1 MKTSMK
7 RFVVVLLLLNWTTV
21 YSQTCPISYGS
32 LDSAKPNK
40 VYLYFP
46 AANDAGYPEFG
57 VDGLI
62 TSPAHR
68 FDITEL
74 GSYTGTAA
82 DLRNAIFG
90 VVTNSYCEFN
100 VQTLQTT
107 TSPPTTFARRNVIAI
122 GSDNS
127 GGTCGVDE
135 TWGLAQNVDTGDG
148 TAVDF
153 ARVWGGT
160 YQQCTG
166 GAGGQLNGASS
177 TLVRWAR
184 SIGGTAAH
192 EAGHN
197 FGVAHNDG
205 LVLAAGEDVLIHH
218 VMARGSNFSYANRA
232 GFRRHF
238 SNNEFSILASNV
250 GLSIQTMW
258 NWDMVNPN
266 AQTGRRLRMNF
277 LSTQPSLILSWSY
290 DGNLSPWINPVV
302 SGPSGTQV
310 FKGTT
315 YNRYQIEWSAN
326 NPASASPG
334 QVAGGGPFHV
344 GATFSGV
351 NFSAP
356 DAIIVTDVQL
366 LDNSGTALALKPR
379 LAGFDGGV
387 LDSADGALN
396 ISVFNTNANALILE
410 DVRVQELP
418 RVLSLNAMVPGGRM
432 QDPFGQVFQPWTE
445 GSRQVVKRAV
455 IEKGGELKIPV
466 ARLSE
471 KRHVYEVITERDCR
485 EAQDRRKG
493 RDTAKCRPGINVDLF
508 PSTTLYITA
517 TLIDPAMRHWDRRAK
532 RYIVGPVATKIFY
545 QLAGRHPD
553 LNENRVDDYIDI
565 ATKKSKDRNR
575 DGVPDEAQRNRA
587 N

>member
-1 MKTSMK
+1 MKFSLK
-7 RFVVVLLLLNWTTV
+7 PFVVGLLLLSWTSA

-46 AANDAGYPEFG
+46 AANDSGFPEFG
-57 VDGLI
+57 VGGLV

-82 DLRNAIFG
+82 DLRDAIFG

-100 VQTLQTT
+100 VQVLQTT
-107 TSPPTTFARRNVIAI
+107 TTPPTTFARRNVVAI
-122 GSDNS
+122 GSDFS
-127 GGTCGVDE
+127 GGTCGVSE
-135 TWGLAQNVDTGDG
+135 TWGLAQAVDTGDAD
-148 TAVDF
+148 AVDS
-153 ARVWGGT
+153 ARVWAGS

-166 GAGGQLNGASS
+166 GAGGQLNGANS
-177 TLVRWAR
+177 TLARWAR

-197 FGVAHNDG
+197 YGISHGDG
-205 LVLAAGEDVLIHH
+205 LVLAAGEDILQHH
-218 VMARGSNFSYANRA
+218 IMAQGSNFSYAQRA

-266 AQTGRRLRMNF
+266 PQAGRRLRMSF
-277 LSTQPSLILSWSY
+277 LSVQPSLILSWSY
-290 DGNLSPWINPVV
+290 AGAPSPWINPTV

-315 YNRYQIEWSAN
+315 YNRYQLEWSTA
-326 NPASASPG
+326 NPASATPG
-334 QVAGGGPFHV
+334 QVAGGAPFHT

-351 NFSAP
+351 NFSDP
-356 DAIIVTDVQL
+356 DAIIITNVEL
-366 LDNSGTALALKPR
+366 LDSGGTPLALKPR

-396 ISVFNTNANALILE
+396 MSIFNTGGNLLIVQDL
-410 DVRVQELP
+410 RVQELP
-418 RVLSLNAMVPGGRM
+418 RVMSLNSMVPGARM
-432 QDPFGQVFQPWTE
+432 RDPFGQPFAAWPQR
-445 GSRQVVKRAV
+445 SKLLIDRAV
-455 IEKGGELKIPV
+455 IKEGGELKIPV
-466 ARLSE
+466 AHMSD
-471 KRHVYEVITERDCR
+471 KRHVFEVVTERDCR
-485 EAQDRRKG
+485 AAQDRRKG
-493 RDTAKCRPGINVDLF
+493 PDTAKCRPGVNVDLF
-508 PSTTLYITA
+508 PSTTLFITA
-517 TLIDPAMRHWDRRAK
+517 TVIDPAMRHWDRTKK
-532 RYIVGPVATKIFY
+532 RFVVGPVATRLFY
-545 QLAGRHPD
+545 QIAGRHPD
-553 LNENRVDDYIDI
+553 LNKNRVDDYIDI
-565 ATKKSKDRNR
+565 ATKKSKDGNR
-575 DGVPDEAQRNRA
+575 DGVPDEAQRRR
-587 N
+587 